1 MLKSEFLDLLNQKLS
16 LINDKE
22 KEDIILEYGP
32 ILMTRL
38 QVAYPKKR
46 Q

>member
-22 KEDIILEYGP
+22 KEDIILEYG
-32 ILMTRL
+32 
-38 QVAYPKKR
+38 AYI
-46 Q
+46 

>member
-22 KEDIILEYGP
+22 KEDIIHRIWNLY
-32 ILMTRL
+32 
-38 QVAYPKKR
+38 
-46 Q
+46 